1 MHLKRKH
8 PNFLEINNA
17 DEEGNADCYM
27 QNENEECMETDNDN
41 EVDTKAVDA
50 QYLLRLRSGF
60 HLSQFAVSEVI
71 LSTRALFTERL
82 DLIKDRLFQ
91 ALPNNIVNT
100 IDIDELFQER
110 LFDNLET
117 DYLQEKYFTEN
128 FGYVKPVPIKLGVI
142 KKQVKSQGRY
152 QYVQRE
158 AYGYCVPFVKQL
170 EQLLSMKE
178 VQACLEEEVPV
189 TNTMKDFFDGSFM
202 RNQFFQRHPDALLFA
217 LYFDDFEIA
226 NPIGAHKKKH
236 KLSIFYWSL
245 LNISPEFR
253 FKVQVTQLLG
263 VAKTSHLKKFG
274 IDKILSDFIGSICK
288 LNLGCNIQ
296 VGNQQKHMFGTLLCV
311 LGDTLAAQLIGGFK
325 EGVGLAE
332 NPCRTCEITHDE
344 IGESL
349 HGNQFPL
356 RNLQEH
362 VDRCDYLEELNKG
375 GKKYWS
381 RKYGVT
387 YRSPLLQIP
396 EFDVTKCI
404 LHDPMHILL
413 EGVVKMELQLLLSE
427 VIYKKNYFS
436 LKDLNAAILNFNYT
450 SSELTDKP
458 QKIEKKSLDRKNV
471 LPMTAIEIKKIYGP
485 STIYDWGLDS

>member
-202 RNQFFQRHPDALLFA
+202 RNQFF
-217 LYFDDFEIA
+217 
-226 NPIGAHKKKH
+226 
-236 KLSIFYWSL
+236 
-245 LNISPEFR
+245 
-253 FKVQVTQLLG
+253 
-263 VAKTSHLKKFG
+263 
-274 IDKILSDFIGSICK
+274 
-288 LNLGCNIQ
+288 
-296 VGNQQKHMFGTLLCV
+296 
-311 LGDTLAAQLIGGFK
+311 
-325 EGVGLAE
+325 
-332 NPCRTCEITHDE
+332 
-344 IGESL
+344 
-349 HGNQFPL
+349 
-356 RNLQEH
+356 
-362 VDRCDYLEELNKG
+362 
-375 GKKYWS
+375 
-381 RKYGVT
+381 
-387 YRSPLLQIP
+387 
-396 EFDVTKCI
+396 
-404 LHDPMHILL
+404 
-413 EGVVKMELQLLLSE
+413 
-427 VIYKKNYFS
+427 
-436 LKDLNAAILNFNYT
+436 
-450 SSELTDKP
+450 
-458 QKIEKKSLDRKNV
+458 
-471 LPMTAIEIKKIYGP
+471 
-485 STIYDWGLDS
+485 